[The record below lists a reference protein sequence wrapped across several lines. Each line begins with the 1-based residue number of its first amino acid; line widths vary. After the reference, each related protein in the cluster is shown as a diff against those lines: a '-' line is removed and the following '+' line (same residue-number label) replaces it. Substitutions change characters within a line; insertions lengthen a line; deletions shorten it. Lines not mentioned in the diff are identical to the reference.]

1 MNTFTLNYICSI
13 SSILLFGMDKRNK
26 KKKCGYINTPPS
38 NRMERCYQ
46 LHPCLKISST
56 SYILTKLLSNLS
68 EKKKKTLRECSCFLP
83 FYARSTKC
91 CILCSCYIQKLSGML
106 SLQKKKNKVRRTLRF
121 IPIHCEEQKYKMYT
135 SESQDNKQIIL
146 IQKHSPP

>member
-1 MNTFTLNYICSI
+1 MQYQFNSTLWH
-13 SSILLFGMDKRNK
+13 GQKK
-26 KKKCGYINTPPS
+26 QKKKCGYINTPPS

-68 EKKKKTLRECSCFLP
+68 EKKKNVERVQLLSSL
-83 FYARSTKC
+83 
-91 CILCSCYIQKLSGML
+91 LCQEHKVLYFMQLLYSEIEWNAVTS
-106 SLQKKKNKVRRTLRF
+106 KKKTVRRTLRF